1 MSTIA
6 LPTTTSPTPSPAPP
20 GRVAALRA
28 WVVQRGVLFLLLQ
41 TPMLALFGGFLLRF
55 TTLPVSTLLVF
66 GSFAALPLWISYRRS
81 VSRDPDEPVHHI
93 HQYLKW
99 AILPYATFS
108 VVRILPFYLFGI
120 NFWGVW
126 YNFGAQLT
134 GARPGTLPALI
145 AGLAMYTI
153 QGIALNTSFF
163 VLFRRHSLLN
173 ALLFIFVWFS
183 SLFNFVFPVYALA
196 GDRLTPTW
204 YAVDILAH
212 LAMALTAWSMP
223 GLWEGI
229 LPRLRFPAR
238 ASALAAMAVLVAL
251 PYGFSID
258 RAVQWQFA
266 AEAGVER
273 AAMARVAIGTEPG
286 HIPVTVAG
294 GQARYEFALRVAPHA
309 YRNTDGV
316 IRTVGIGPVVVAG
329 RIVSSGQPI
338 AWCFGHAQSLPTPN
352 KIPDPRVFAT
362 VLAESAHATVPV
374 VCHGLASSS
383 QHPHQ
388 VVVEWTARAA
398 LTGERVRQVRDFH
411 GQQLVAL
418 DRAG

>member
-6 LPTTTSPTPSPAPP
+6 TTNATSPTPSPAPP
-20 GRVAALRA
+20 SPVAALRT
-28 WVVQRGVLFLLLQ
+28 WVVQRGVLFGLLT
-41 TPMLALFGGFLLRF
+41 TPMLALFGGFLLRY

-66 GSFAALPLWISYRRS
+66 GSFALLPLWISYRRS
-81 VSRDPDEPVHHI
+81 ASRDPDEPVHHI

-99 AILPYATFS
+99 AVLPYVTFS

-120 NFWGVW
+120 NYWGVW

-134 GARPGTLPALI
+134 GEPPGTLPALL
-145 AGLAMYTI
+145 AGMAMYTI

-173 ALLFIFVWFS
+173 ALLYIGVWFS
-183 SLFNFVFPVYALA
+183 SLFNFVFPVYSLA
-196 GDRLTPTW
+196 GDKLTPTW
-204 YAVDILAH
+204 YAIDILAH
-212 LAMALTAWSMP
+212 FAMALTAWSMP

-229 LPRLRFPAR
+229 LPRLRLPAR
-238 ASALAAMAVLVAL
+238 VSALGAIAVLVAL
-251 PYGFSID
+251 PYGFGID

-286 HIPVTVAG
+286 QLPVTVG
-294 GQARYEFALRVAPHA
+294 GDQARYQFALRVAPHA

-329 RIVSSGQPI
+329 RIMRSGQPI
-338 AWCFGHAQSLPTPN
+338 AWCFGHARALPTPN
-352 KIPDPRVFAT
+352 KIPDPGVFAR

-374 VCHGLASSS
+374 VCHGLANSS
-383 QHPHQ
+383 QPPHQ
-388 VVVEWTARAA
+388 VVVAWTARAA

-411 GQQLVAL
+411 GQELVAL

>member
-1 MSTIA
+1 
-6 LPTTTSPTPSPAPP
+6 
-20 GRVAALRA
+20 
-28 WVVQRGVLFLLLQ
+28 
-41 TPMLALFGGFLLRF
+41 
-55 TTLPVSTLLVF
+55 
-66 GSFAALPLWISYRRS
+66 
-81 VSRDPDEPVHHI
+81 
-93 HQYLKW
+93 
-99 AILPYATFS
+99 
-108 VVRILPFYLFGI
+108 
-120 NFWGVW
+120 VW

-134 GARPGTLPALI
+134 GEPPGTLPALI
-145 AGLAMYTI
+145 AGMAMYTI

-204 YAVDILAH
+204 YVVDILAH

-223 GLWEGI
+223 GLWERT
-229 LPRLRFPAR
+229 LPRLRLPAR
-238 ASALAAMAVLVAL
+238 ASTLAAIGVLVAL
-251 PYGFSID
+251 PYGFGID

-286 HIPVTVAG
+286 QVRVTVG
-294 GQARYEFALRVAPHA
+294 GDQARYEFALRVAPHA
-309 YRNTDGV
+309 YRNTDGLV
-316 IRTVGIGPVVVAG
+316 RTVGIGPVVVAG
-329 RIVSSGQPI
+329 RIVWSGQPI
-338 AWCFGHAQSLPTPN
+338 AWCFGHAASLPTPN
-352 KIPDPRVFAT
+352 KLPDPGLFGR
-362 VLAESAHATVPV
+362 VLAESARATVPV
-374 VCHGLASSS
+374 VCHGLANSS

-388 VVVEWTARAA
+388 VVVEWTARAR

-411 GQQLVAL
+411 GQEVVAL

>member
-1 MSTIA
+1 
-6 LPTTTSPTPSPAPP
+6 
-20 GRVAALRA
+20 
-28 WVVQRGVLFLLLQ
+28 VLFMLLT
-41 TPMLALFGGFLLRF
+41 TPMLALFGGFLLRY
-55 TTLPVSTLLVF
+55 TTLPVATLLVF
-66 GSFAALPLWISYRRS
+66 GSFAVLPLWIGYRRS
-81 VSRDPDEPVHHI
+81 ASRDPDEPVHHL
-93 HQYLKW
+93 HQYQKW
-99 AILPYATFS
+99 AVLPYVVFS

-120 NFWGVW
+120 NYWGVW

-134 GARPGTLPALI
+134 GEKPGTLPALL
-145 AGLAMYTI
+145 AGMAMYTI

-173 ALLFIFVWFS
+173 ALLYIGVWFS

-196 GDRLTPTW
+196 GDKLTPTW
-204 YAVDILAH
+204 YAIDILAH
-212 LAMALTAWSMP
+212 FAMALTAWSMP

-229 LPRLRFPAR
+229 LPRLRLPAL
-238 ASALAAMAVLVAL
+238 AGALAAIAVLVAL
-251 PYGFSID
+251 PYGFGID

-273 AAMARVAIGTEPG
+273 AAMARVAISTEPG
-286 HIPVTVAG
+286 HVQATVGG
-294 GQARYEFALRVAPHA
+294 GQARYQFALRVGPHA

-329 RIVSSGQPI
+329 RIMRSGQPI
-338 AWCFGHAQSLPTPN
+338 AWCFGHAQALPTPN
-352 KIPDPRVFAT
+352 KIPDPRAFAT

-374 VCHGLASSS
+374 VCHGPANRF
-383 QHPHQ
+383 QPPHQ
-388 VVVEWTARAA
+388 VVVQWTARAA

-411 GQQLVAL
+411 GQDLMAL

>member
-6 LPTTTSPTPSPAPP
+6 TTNATSPAPSPAPP
-20 GRVAALRA
+20 SPVAALRG

-41 TPMLALFGGFLLRF
+41 TPMLALFAGFLLRY
-55 TTLPVSTLLVF
+55 TTLPVATLAVF
-66 GSFAALPLWISYRRS
+66 VSFAALPLWISYRRS
-81 VSRDPDEPVHHI
+81 ASRDPDEPVHHL
-93 HQYLKW
+93 HRYLKW
-99 AILPYATFS
+99 AILPYVTFS

-120 NFWGVW
+120 NYWGVW

-134 GARPGTLPALI
+134 GQPPGTLPALL
-145 AGLAMYTI
+145 AGMAMYTI

-204 YAVDILAH
+204 YTIDILAH

-223 GLWEGI
+223 GLWERA
-229 LPRLRFPAR
+229 LPRLRRPAR
-238 ASALAAMAVLVAL
+238 ASALMAIAVLVAL
-251 PYGFSID
+251 PYGFGID

-273 AAMARVAIGTEPG
+273 AAMTRIAIGTAPG
-286 HIPVTVAG
+286 HVQVTVDG
-294 GQARYEFALRVAPHA
+294 NQARYEFALQVAPHA

-329 RIVSSGQPI
+329 RIMRSGRPI
-338 AWCFGHAQSLPTPN
+338 AWCFGHAASLPTPN
-352 KIPDPRVFAT
+352 KIPDPRLFNT
-362 VLAESAHATVPV
+362 VLAQSAHATVPV
-374 VCHGLASSS
+374 ICHGLANIS
-383 QHPHQ
+383 PNDHQ
-388 VVVEWTARAA
+388 VVVEWTARATLA
-398 LTGERVRQVRDFH
+398 GERVRQVRDFH
-411 GQQLVAL
+411 GQHLVAL
-418 DRAG
+418 HRAG